1 MVHHTF
7 SLKGIIINK
16 GESMKKA
23 IKLVIALALAVS
35 ASIVPMT
42 QSLAAGERLGA
53 KCTEEG
59 FFTGTKSTSLICQD
73 KNGKLTW
80 QRVKLAAGKGKPV
93 RNLTPPK
100 GEIEF
105 WHYRPEL
112 ADQRALVRIIGDFE
126 KAYPGTKIKQVVRDT
141 TTYNNTARVQIL
153 ANPKAALFATSRG
166 AIFDQFARSDMMLD
180 LSNQR
185 YVQQNLIAKSLPAG
199 QYEGQQLGIPF
210 QYLFNNPIINVALWK
225 KEGWKEPKNLAGWVA
240 WCKDAKAK
248 GYTPLAWPGATL
260 GQAAQISNSAL
271 MNSAASYADLAKNL
285 ADLNSGK
292 IDLTSKWFEGVADIY
307 VKLRDA
313 DCFPANA
320 TGVTEAAAYNLFATE
335 KSPVLPIGTFA
346 MGSIKALNPKM
357 EGNMELMSMVLTDGK
372 VVAEGIM
379 NNTYTLSVNKRSSAR
394 DQKIANAFLS
404 YLLTGRVAQIY
415 ANETSQHVNV
425 LDVEYTNV
433 DLLNTSPFQGKNT
446 MLAPRFLL
454 LNAAVSDLTQ
464 QALIAIVGGKDPKDV
479 LPDFSR
485 QIKQRLS

>member
-1 MVHHTF
+1 
-7 SLKGIIINK
+7 
-16 GESMKKA
+16 MKKA
-23 IKLVIALALAVS
+23 LKLVIAAALAIS
-35 ASIVPMT
+35 ASVVPIT
-42 QSLAAGERLGA
+42 QSLANTERLGA
-53 KCTEEG
+53 KCTSEG
-59 FFTGTKSTSLICQD
+59 FMTGTKSTSLICE
-73 KNGKLTW
+73 KVNGKLIW
-80 QRVKLAAGKGKPV
+80 QRVKLAAGSGRPV
-93 RNLTPPK
+93 ANLTPPK

-112 ADQRALVRIIGDFE
+112 ADQRALVKIISDFE
-126 KAYPGTKIKQVVRDT
+126 AKYPGTKIKQVVRDT

-166 AIFDQFARSDMMLD
+166 AIFNQFAQSDMMLD

-185 YVQQNLIAKSLPAG
+185 YVRQNAIAKGLPAG
-199 QYEGQQLGIPF
+199 QVDGKQLGIPY
-210 QYLFNNPIINVALWK
+210 QYLFNNPIINVELWK
-225 KEGWKEPKNLAGWVA
+225 KEGWREPRNLTGWVN
-240 WCKDAKAK
+240 WCKDAKGK
-248 GYTPLAWPGATL
+248 GYVPLAWPGATL

-271 MNSAASYADLAKNL
+271 MNSAGSYAELEKNL
-285 ADLNSGK
+285 ADLNAGR
-292 IDLTSKWFEGVADIY
+292 IDLTSAWFKGVADIY

-313 DCFPANA
+313 GCFPDNA
-320 TGVTEAAAYNLFATE
+320 TGVTEAAAYNLFATGR
-335 KSPVLPIGTFA
+335 SPVLPIGTFA
-346 MGSIKALNPKM
+346 MGSIKGLNPKM
-357 EGNMELMSMVLTDGK
+357 EGNMQLMSMILTDGK

-404 YLLTGRVAQIY
+404 YLMTGKVAQIY

-433 DLLNTSPFQGKNT
+433 DLLNTSPFQAKNT

-464 QALIAIVGGKDPKDV
+464 QALIAIVGGKSPDEV

-485 QIKQRLS
+485 QIRQRLS